1 MSIGHQNGKGSQNNK
16 IIDRNTVVFRTGN
29 RDPDE
34 YNGKKN
40 LSLIIYLANSWQ
52 SFQGDHIQK
61 QVR

>member
-34 YNGKKN
+34 YNGGKKSITNN
-40 LSLIIYLANSWQ
+40 L
-52 SFQGDHIQK
+52 FG
-61 QVR
+61 